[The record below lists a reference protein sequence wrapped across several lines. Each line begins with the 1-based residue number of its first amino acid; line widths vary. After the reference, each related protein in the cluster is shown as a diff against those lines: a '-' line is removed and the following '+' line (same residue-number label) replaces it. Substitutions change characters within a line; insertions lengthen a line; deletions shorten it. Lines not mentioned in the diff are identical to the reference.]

1 MLLDIGFKFYAV
13 PSIATWVQGHGLR
26 NFMFKFLVK
35 VFRSLYLLNLLMG
48 LDVTMPVVIYWS
60 EELCCTIPTHL
71 GDHKVKVIK
80 ILCLSFWLKSF

>member
-26 NFMFKFLVK
+26 NFMFKFLFK
-35 VFRSLYLLNLLMG
+35 VFRRLYLLNLLKG

-60 EELCCTIPTHL
+60 EVMLYNP
-71 GDHKVKVIK
+71 DPPR
-80 ILCLSFWLKSF
+80 